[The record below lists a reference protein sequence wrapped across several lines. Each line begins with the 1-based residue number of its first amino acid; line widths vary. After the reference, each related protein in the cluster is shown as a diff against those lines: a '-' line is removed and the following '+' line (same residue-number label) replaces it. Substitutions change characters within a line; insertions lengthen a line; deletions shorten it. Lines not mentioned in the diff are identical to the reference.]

1 MRKCLLLLIGVWLLL
16 SSPLVLASNFLE
28 WKSDQTSSLVNVAV
42 GDGASLVQQQGTT
55 ILLPGIQLEPQKQ
68 LYILNG
74 KASKPVLLLDS
85 EAVRPYA
92 AAVTYK
98 EQIIIVGGQINGL
111 NTAAVNWLKVSDNGS
126 SAQASKLPDL
136 PRIPTQ
142 LAGAVLNEHLYV
154 LLQSDDQLRLFRLAL
169 AEAER
174 SGWQELTAPAVQ
186 GVNNITLAVQHDGRG
201 YKLYANLQASA
212 SSTWSFDPDKPNS
225 SWSELNTRNAPT
237 GNIKSLYPLGQAH
250 LLAVSD
256 SGATFHYNT
265 ITRAWAAY
273 EQAHAP
279 TGSVIASLWTHQELI
294 YLTQQDGGLSIHKA
308 EVVEQGH
315 EFGWL
320 NMLVLT
326 IYLVGVVL
334 LGLYF
339 MNKNKNTNDFFR
351 GGQSIPWWGAAC
363 SIYATMLSSLTY
375 MALPAIVYQTDWVL
389 LIGILTI
396 VAVAPIAVYVAVP
409 FFRQIDATSA
419 YEYLSKRFNMGVRLF
434 ASALFTLFHLSRM
447 GVVMALTALAIAAIT
462 PFSATESVLLM
473 GVLCLL
479 YCTLGGIE
487 AVIWTD
493 TLQTVVLL
501 LGAIVCFVV
510 LVSGV
515 DGGISEFVTVGFS
528 DDKFTLWNADFSSG
542 SITTLSIWVIVLG
555 GIGQNLSSYTADQA
569 IVQRYMVTPDPEAAK
584 KSIWANAI
592 IAAPSSVLFFCIGT
606 GLYLFYQAH
615 PAQLNPTAQ
624 IDQIFPTFIV
634 TQLPAGL
641 AGLII
646 AGIFAAAQSTVS
658 TSINSMATTLV
669 TDFVRPSNLVKTEK
683 GYMRAAQWLT
693 FIVGVIG
700 TCVGLVFI
708 DPAIRSLMDTY
719 FVVIG
724 MFMGALGGLFVLGV
738 VTRRA
743 NGVGAMVGLVVGVSI
758 MVLCWKYNLAN
769 GYLYCT
775 IGIVSC
781 VVVGYLVS
789 LMFPS
794 SKKDLAGLTLF
805 TMQST
810 QSASPK
816 SQQPSSVRS
825 V

>member
-1 MRKCLLLLIGVWLLL
+1 MRKCLLLLIGVWLLI
-16 SSPLVLASNFLE
+16 SSPLVFASNFLE
-28 WKSDQTSSLVNVAV
+28 WKNDQTSSLVNVAV

-92 AAVTYK
+92 VAVSYK

-126 SAQASKLPDL
+126 SAQATKLPDL

-142 LAGAVLNEHLYV
+142 LAGAVLNDHLYV
-154 LLQSDDQLRLFRLAL
+154 LLQADGELRLFKLAL
-169 AEAER
+169 AEADK
-174 SGWQELTAPAVQ
+174 SGWQELNAPAVQ
-186 GVNNITLAVQHDGRG
+186 GVNSMTLAVQHDGRG
-201 YKLYANLQASA
+201 YKLYANLQAAA

-225 SWSELNTRNAPT
+225 SWSELKTRNAPAV
-237 GNIKSLYPLGQAH
+237 NIKSLYPLGQAH
-250 LLAVSD
+250 LLAVAD

-273 EQAHAP
+273 EQADAA
-279 TGSVIASLWTHQELI
+279 TGSVVASLWTDQELI
-294 YLTQQDGGLSIHKA
+294 YLTRQDSGLSVHKA
-308 EVVEQGH
+308 VVAEQGQ

-326 IYLVGVVL
+326 LYLVGVVL

-781 VVVGYLVS
+781 VVVGYLAS
-789 LMFPS
+789 LMFPG

-810 QSASPK
+810 QSAAPK

>member
-1 MRKCLLLLIGVWLLL
+1 MRKCLLLLIGVWLLI
-16 SSPLVLASNFLE
+16 SSPLVFASNFLE
-28 WKSDQTSSLVNVAV
+28 WKNDQTSSLVNVAV

-92 AAVTYK
+92 VAVSYK

-126 SAQASKLPDL
+126 SAQATKLPDL

-142 LAGAVLNEHLYV
+142 LAGSVLNDHLYV
-154 LLQSDDQLRLFRLAL
+154 LLQADGELRLFKLAL
-169 AEAER
+169 AEADK
-174 SGWQELTAPAVQ
+174 SGWQELNAPAVQ
-186 GVNNITLAVQHDGRG
+186 GVNSMTLAVQHDGRG
-201 YKLYANLQASA
+201 YKLYANLQAAA

-225 SWSELNTRNAPT
+225 SWSELKTRNAPAV
-237 GNIKSLYPLGQAH
+237 NIKSLYPLGQAH

-273 EQAHAP
+273 EQADAA
-279 TGSVIASLWTHQELI
+279 TGSVVASLWTDQELI
-294 YLTQQDGGLSIHKA
+294 YLTRQDIGLSVHKA
-308 EVVEQGH
+308 VVAEQGQ

-326 IYLVGVVL
+326 LYLVGVVL

-396 VAVAPIAVYVAVP
+396 VAVAPVAVYVAIP

-501 LGAIVCFVV
+501 MGAIVCFVV

-683 GYMRAAQWLT
+683 GYMRAAQLLT

-781 VVVGYLVS
+781 VVVGYLAS
-789 LMFPS
+789 LMFPG

-810 QSASPK
+810 QSAAPK